1 MKLLIAHGLSPSI
14 AERVRDVLTD
24 HYPGI
29 RWIVEDSSVGCV
41 LDEPVDQCVLATV
54 GYASLFLCGWF
65 LRDVPTKTLPPLV
78 PMSREERAR
87 RGLADARGDAT
98 PSPLVQAA
106 LDLVAGEAANR
117 EQLPVIRRRAE
128 LVTLAASLAQQMWA
142 ESTTESA
149 VKAIPKNSV
158 DTACEI
164 QAELDRRFD
173 QSDVPTVESAGP
185 SEGER
190 KRNP

>member
-14 AERVRDVLTD
+14 AEHVRDVLTD
-24 HYPGI
+24 HYTGI
-29 RWIVEDSSVGCV
+29 RWIVEDDSSVGCV

-65 LRDVPTKTLPPLV
+65 RRDVPTKTLPPLV

-98 PSPLVQAA
+98 PSPLVQA
-106 LDLVAGEAANR
+106 
-117 EQLPVIRRRAE
+117 
-128 LVTLAASLAQQMWA
+128 
-142 ESTTESA
+142 
-149 VKAIPKNSV
+149 
-158 DTACEI
+158 
-164 QAELDRRFD
+164 D